1 MSSNYFHRF
10 PITSY
15 EFNGK
20 SSIVKD
26 IFRRA
31 AFVSEYRPYSDLYE
45 TFLIKDGDTP
55 QSIQIKFYGDVGYHW
70 LILMFNEI
78 HDVNMDW
85 PMSQLTLE
93 QYCRSKYGTTGMF
106 MVSHYEIDGN
116 VVGEVID
123 FVSEETWVSPTNP
136 YPDRIDCIPMTF
148 FDKENTRND
157 SKRQLKLLRP
167 ELMLEFISQFNGA
180 ING

>member
-1 MSSNYFHRF
+1 
-10 PITSY
+10 
-15 EFNGK
+15 
-20 SSIVKD
+20 
-26 IFRRA
+26 
-31 AFVSEYRPYSDLYE
+31 
-45 TFLIKDGDTP
+45 
-55 QSIQIKFYGDVGYHW
+55 
-70 LILMFNEI
+70 MFNEI